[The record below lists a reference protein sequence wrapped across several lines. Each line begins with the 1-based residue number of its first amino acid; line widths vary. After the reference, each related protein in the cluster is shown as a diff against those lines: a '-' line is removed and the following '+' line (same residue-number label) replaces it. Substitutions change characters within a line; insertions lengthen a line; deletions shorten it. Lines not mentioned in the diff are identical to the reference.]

1 MFDTSPL
8 VKYHHRQHKLKQLE
22 TLFYGWFSETN
33 TFVLLQGT
41 PSLPDHWSV
50 TSCNLKPKILPVLG
64 VKPEPVDTVGK
75 IPIKALNCEL
85 AENCELVQ
93 GWGTYRHA
101 CNPARLRLP
110 A

>member
-1 MFDTSPL
+1 MI
-8 VKYHHRQHKLKQLE
+8 QE
-22 TLFYGWFSETN
+22 TQFYEWISETN
-33 TFVLLQGT
+33 ACIFNFNYAMHSERHLQSEA
-41 PSLPDHWSV
+41 SL
-50 TSCNLKPKILPVLG
+50 KILLLLV
-64 VKPEPVDTVGK
+64 VKPEPVDLVGK
-75 IPIKALNCEL
+75 SPIKALNCEL